1 MALNFGLM
9 GDAAAPVAG
18 YLQGQQEAQRNQ
30 LAQQQLQVGS
40 QQLETGRLQQ
50 QKAQLD
56 LNEFQRRQEGLNQF
70 IAKAKELGH
79 SGDPMDLA
87 KTYWEHAISSGDPKE
102 IMAAQIAVQAATE
115 RQQYMAAQNKPAVA
129 GAQPAA
135 TARPAYAPG
144 ELGSGTFDPNA
155 PANALAPTA
164 PAFANALAA
173 PAAAAQPIA
182 PKSQLEKIEA
192 RMSELRNYP
201 NVPQAK
207 MEYDELAKIRAELY
221 KPQVIGRNQ
230 VVAGVPVF
238 TAPQDVTPTNL
249 SKLVAERN
257 ALPPNDPQRKI
268 YDAAISKETYNASA
282 ADLAFRKTQDEWNKK
297 NPGFQLEK
305 VDLPDGSVQFVG
317 VDKRTLVATPIMT
330 APPAG
335 AMPTAAPAGAGRG
348 SVGVTDMR
356 TGTGMPLISAAKPK
370 EAPAK
375 FHDIDIQ
382 LAGLAGSLK
391 QFKDEVNNMK
401 VTGASFLPK
410 GEDTARMQAKYTG
423 LLMGLKDLYT
433 LGALTGP
440 DMSIIESQITNPA
453 SWAGKFT
460 SDAGIRQQTKVIED
474 MLNRSAANVENS
486 YGRKPNATSSAIQ
499 QLKTG
504 GANSSIRDEA
514 DKILAGG
521 K

>member
-164 PAFANALAA
+164 PAFANALAT
-173 PAAAAQPIA
+173 PAAAAQPTA
-182 PKSQLEKIEA
+182 PKSQLDKIEA

-221 KPQVIGRNQ
+221 KPQVVGRNQ

-330 APPAG
+330 APA
-335 AMPTAAPAGAGRG
+335 AAPAGRG
-348 SVGVTDMR
+348 SVGVTDTTAGVPLVGAAKNAQTTEGERKAATLLQRLQFSQGQLMQALKEKPDADKPGLFASAVGKLSTTGENLLNSAER
-356 TGTGMPLISAAKPK
+356 QRVQAAQLDILDAALTLGTGAAYTKEQLEGYRTSYFPAYGDDPKTILDKQARLKNIIEAAKTAAGRAAKLVPA
-370 EAPAK
+370 APAA
-375 FHDIDIQ
+375 
-382 LAGLAGSLK
+382 AGGGSTR
-391 QFKDEVNNMK
+391 E
-401 VTGASFLPK
+401 A
-410 GEDTARMQAKYTG
+410 
-423 LLMGLKDLYT
+423 
-433 LGALTGP
+433 
-440 DMSIIESQITNPA
+440 
-453 SWAGKFT
+453 
-460 SDAGIRQQTKVIED
+460 
-474 MLNRSAANVENS
+474 
-486 YGRKPNATSSAIQ
+486 
-499 QLKTG
+499 
-504 GANSSIRDEA
+504 A
-514 DKILAGG
+514 DKILGL
-521 K
+521 

>member
-87 KTYWEHAISSGDPKE
+87 QTYWEHAISSGDPKE
-102 IMAAQIAVQAATE
+102 IMAAQIAMQAATE
-115 RQQYMAAQNKPAVA
+115 RKQYMAAQNKPAVA
-129 GAQPAA
+129 SAPAA
-135 TARPAYAPG
+135 YSPG
-144 ELGSGTFDPNA
+144 ALGSGTFDPNA

-164 PAFANALAA
+164 PAFANALAT
-173 PAAAAQPIA
+173 PAAAAQPTA
-182 PKSQLEKIEA
+182 PKSQLDKIEA

-221 KPQVIGRNQ
+221 KPQVVGRNQ

-268 YDAAISKETYNASA
+268 YDAAINKETYNASA

-305 VDLPDGSVQFVG
+305 VDQPDGSVQFVG
-317 VDKRTLVATPIMT
+317 VDKRTLVSTPIMT

-348 SVGVTDMR
+348 SVGVTDTTAGVPLVGAAKNAQTTEGERKAATLLQRLQFSQGQLMQALKEKPDADKPGLFASAVGKLSTTGENLLNSAER
-356 TGTGMPLISAAKPK
+356 QRVQAAQLDILDAALTLGTGAAYTKEQLEGYRTSYFPAYGDDPKTILDKQARLKNIIEAAKTAAGRAAKLVPA
-370 EAPAK
+370 APAA
-375 FHDIDIQ
+375 
-382 LAGLAGSLK
+382 AGGGS
-391 QFKDEVNNMK
+391 
-401 VTGASFLPK
+401 
-410 GEDTARMQAKYTG
+410 AREA
-423 LLMGLKDLYT
+423 
-433 LGALTGP
+433 
-440 DMSIIESQITNPA
+440 
-453 SWAGKFT
+453 
-460 SDAGIRQQTKVIED
+460 
-474 MLNRSAANVENS
+474 
-486 YGRKPNATSSAIQ
+486 
-499 QLKTG
+499 
-504 GANSSIRDEA
+504 A
-514 DKILAGG
+514 DKILGL
-521 K
+521 